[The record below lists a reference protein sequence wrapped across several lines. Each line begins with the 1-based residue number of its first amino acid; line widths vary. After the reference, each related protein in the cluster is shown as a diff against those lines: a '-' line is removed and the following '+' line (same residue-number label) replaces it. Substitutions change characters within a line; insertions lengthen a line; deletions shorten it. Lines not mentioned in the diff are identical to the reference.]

1 VGNGDW
7 RKECLILE
15 IAVERERFARRFICV
30 CVSFR
35 NRIEEGE
42 CGCGCGGDTETL
54 KPLKSNDLRE
64 VAVQYKPELNVFF
77 N

>member
-1 VGNGDW
+1 VGSGDW

-30 CVSFR
+30 CVPFR

-42 CGCGCGGDTETL
+42 CGCGGDTETL
-54 KPLKSNDLRE
+54 KPLKKMKQVTISEKSLFSINLS
-64 VAVQYKPELNVFF
+64 
-77 N
+77 